1 MKIGNSIQKQIC
13 LRVTEDEYT
22 HIAQHAEHMKMPI
35 SKYVKKKIFDSGA
48 GCTEQFDRI
57 MQLIPVL
64 HTTIDEVEDTSVR
77 QQLRA
82 LVGQICQYL
91 K

>member
-1 MKIGNSIQKQIC
+1 MKAENNKQKQIC
-13 LRVTEDEYT
+13 IRFTADEYA
-22 HIAQHAEHMKMPI
+22 HIIQRAGHMKIPI
-35 SKYVKKKIFDSGA
+35 SRYIKKKIFDSSA

-64 HTTIDEVEDTSVR
+64 QTTIDEVKDASVR
-77 QQLRA
+77 QELRA
-82 LVGQICQYL
+82 LGGQICQNL

>member
-1 MKIGNSIQKQIC
+1 MKAENHKQKQIC
-13 LRVTEDEYT
+13 LRVTADEYT
-22 HIAQHAEHMKMPI
+22 YIFQQAEQMKIPVSRYI
-35 SKYVKKKIFDSGA
+35 KKKVFASSA

-64 HTTIDEVEDTSVR
+64 QTTIDEVGDVAVR
-77 QQLRA
+77 QELKA
-82 LVGQICQYL
+82 LGGQICQCL